1 MHGGAPG
8 VFGDLPAGSIGWLL
22 IDKAGRVKPVKRV
35 KRQGIRT
42 LHFSFT
48 YSGEAGEAGAVGVF
62 DETMDSYPANELA
75 ALFGA
80 PSAPLSGGR
89 LTYVT
94 DAVPWHL

>member
-1 MHGGAPG
+1 
-8 VFGDLPAGSIGWLL
+8 
-22 IDKAGRVKPVKRV
+22 
-35 KRQGIRT
+35 
-42 LHFSFT
+42 
-48 YSGEAGEAGAVGVF
+48 
-62 DETMDSYPANELA
+62 MDSYLAKELA